1 MSVQLSKQ
9 KHFLCQKKP
18 TRDILFIQM
27 KMMKQSFLM
36 SQDTGS
42 KAYQEILSASNL
54 KKEGRQN

>member
-1 MSVQLSKQ
+1 
-9 KHFLCQKKP
+9 
-18 TRDILFIQM
+18 M

-42 KAYQEILSASNL
+42 KAYQEILGTSNL